1 MADFEVQEK
10 DGKIYCP
17 LKKAWHVS
25 TPEERVRQYYI
36 AILANKYGYSLE
48 QMEQELKVNNSKCG
62 QGKARADIVI
72 WKSEQDKK
80 DKKAAFIVVEC
91 KAENV
96 KVRVED
102 YYQGF
107 NYASWAHAEF
117 FVTTNEKET
126 KYFNVDP
133 AYLPQ
138 KLDEVV
144 AIPTAKDV
152 DDAARIEQLKDQTKL
167 FTRDEFTKT
176 LRACHNIIR
185 NNDKLSPEAAFDEIS
200 KLLFMKIRFERDNK
214 GMKVFTKQEY
224 LDAAQNHE
232 KNVRPGLKG
241 TDLYALSYM
250 QFLFR
255 TTKEFFK
262 DDRLF
267 DDKDEIN
274 IRENSFIQI
283 LEKLETFNLSD
294 TQDDVKGIAFEEF
307 LGTTFRGELGQFFTP
322 RTIVDFMTEIL
333 DPQEG
338 EVICDPTCGSGG
350 FLIKAFEYVR
360 EKIEADIRS
369 KKDSLR
375 LSIEG
380 NDYDALPEDKQ
391 VKISHSIDKMQA
403 ALNTELDTGIEGSR
417 MYQLSRNCIYGTDAN
432 PRMART
438 SKMNMIMHGDGHGG
452 VHHHDGLLNINGI
465 FEERFDVILTNPPF
479 GQNVDR
485 GQLISEADKFTD
497 EEMKKKYKKKYGAAY
512 DEALK
517 QVDDHIGESLLSLY
531 DLGNISTLTE
541 VLFME
546 RCLRLLK
553 KGGRMGM
560 VLPEGVLN
568 NKNLQAV
575 REYFEGKAKIILIC
589 SIPQDVFIAAGATV
603 KPSLV
608 FMRRFTND
616 EESEYANCKSEA
628 LAEVTALHQAEIDKL
643 EATIAKADALTE
655 SLKDDLKKAQTKL
668 KQAKKDK
675 KNTTSVETEITT
687 IKKEQADNRLNK
699 KTAEKELK
707 GLYKQID
714 EETKPVVKKKFDYD
728 IPIAKIDD
736 AGITTTGAASEGNQ
750 LPQLVDEYSAYR
762 IQNNLW
768 PVLNNEIIYALN
780 TDGKYCRYIG
790 SQEVVLNEQ

>member
-1 MADFEVQEK
+1 MADLEVQEK

-17 LKKAWHVS
+17 LKKAWHIS

-36 AILANKYGYSLE
+36 AILANKYGYSLK
-48 QMEQELKVNNSKCG
+48 QMEQELKVNNSKRG

-72 WKSEQDKK
+72 WKNEQDKK

-107 NYASWAHAEF
+107 NYASWAHADF

-152 DDAARIEQLKDQTKL
+152 DDAARIEQIKNQTKL

-452 VHHHDGLLNINGI
+452 VHHHDGLLNVNGI

-531 DLGNISTLTE
+531 DLGNTSTLTE

-568 NKNLQAV
+568 NKNLQTV

-655 SLKDDLKKAQTKL
+655 SLKDDLKKAKTKL

-707 GLYKQID
+707 ELYKQID

-728 IPIAKIDD
+728 IPIAEIDD

-750 LPQLVDEYSAYR
+750 LPQLVDEYSDYR

-768 PVLNNEIIYALN
+768 PVLNNEIIYAMN

>member
-48 QMEQELKVNNSKCG
+48 QMEQELKVNNSKRG

-628 LAEVTALHQAEIDKL
+628 LAEVTALHQAEI
-643 EATIAKADALTE
+643 
-655 SLKDDLKKAQTKL
+655 
-668 KQAKKDK
+668 
-675 KNTTSVETEITT
+675 
-687 IKKEQADNRLNK
+687 
-699 KTAEKELK
+699 
-707 GLYKQID
+707 
-714 EETKPVVKKKFDYD
+714 
-728 IPIAKIDD
+728 
-736 AGITTTGAASEGNQ
+736 GA
-750 LPQLVDEYSAYR
+750 R
-762 IQNNLW
+762 I
-768 PVLNNEIIYALN
+768 
-780 TDGKYCRYIG
+780 
-790 SQEVVLNEQ
+790 

>member
-25 TPEERVRQYYI
+25 IPEERVRQYYI

-48 QMEQELKVNNSKCG
+48 QMEQELKVNNSKRG

-294 TQDDVKGIAFEEF
+294 TQDDVKRIAFEEF

>member
-1 MADFEVQEK
+1 MADLEVQEK

-17 LKKAWHVS
+17 LKKAWHIS

-36 AILANKYGYSLE
+36 AILANKYGYSLK
-48 QMEQELKVNNSKCG
+48 QMEQELKVNNSKRG

-72 WKSEQDKK
+72 WKNEQDKK

-107 NYASWAHAEF
+107 NYASWAHADF

-152 DDAARIEQLKDQTKL
+152 DDAARIEQIKNQTKL

-452 VHHHDGLLNINGI
+452 VHHHDGLLNVNGI

-531 DLGNISTLTE
+531 DLGNTSTLTE

-560 VLPEGVLN
+560 VLQEGVLN
-568 NKNLQAV
+568 NKNLQTV

-655 SLKDDLKKAQTKL
+655 SLKDDLKKAKTKL

-707 GLYKQID
+707 ELYKQID

-750 LPQLVDEYSAYR
+750 LPQLVDEYSDYR

-768 PVLNNEIIYALN
+768 PVLNNEIIYAMN

>member
-48 QMEQELKVNNSKCG
+48 QMEQELKVNNSKRG

-780 TDGKYCRYIG
+780 TAGKYCRYIG

>member
-48 QMEQELKVNNSKCG
+48 QMEQELKVNNSKRG

-152 DDAARIEQLKDQTKL
+152 DDPARIEQLKDQTKL

>member
-1 MADFEVQEK
+1 MADLEVQEK

-17 LKKAWHVS
+17 LKKAWHIS

-36 AILANKYGYSLE
+36 AILANKYGYSLK
-48 QMEQELKVNNSKCG
+48 QMEQELKVNNSKRG

-72 WKSEQDKK
+72 WKNEQDKK

-107 NYASWAHAEF
+107 NYASWAHADF

-152 DDAARIEQLKDQTKL
+152 DDAARIEQIKNQTKL

-232 KNVRPGLKG
+232 KNVRPGLKD

-452 VHHHDGLLNINGI
+452 VHHHDGLLNVNGI

-531 DLGNISTLTE
+531 DLGNTSTLTE

-568 NKNLQAV
+568 NKNLQTV

-655 SLKDDLKKAQTKL
+655 SLKDDLKKAKTKL

-707 GLYKQID
+707 ELYKQID

-750 LPQLVDEYSAYR
+750 LPQLVDEYSDYR

-768 PVLNNEIIYALN
+768 PVLNNEIIYAMN